1 MVGRMTDTIA
11 AEMLARLAQGK
22 TFHDLAGKVVF
33 ITGAGKGIGLAM
45 ARAFAACDARLAL
58 LDIDAAVLQAACA
71 SLQAEFPGVQVQTW
85 AAAVNDEAAVND
97 AVHAAHAAFGHIDIL
112 LNNAGISM
120 NQPKIGRPSCR
131 ERACQ
136 YV

>member
-1 MVGRMTDTIA
+1 
-11 AEMLARLAQGK
+11 
-22 TFHDLAGKVVF
+22 
-33 ITGAGKGIGLAM
+33 M

-97 AVHAAHAAFGHIDIL
+97 AVHAAHAAFGHIATL

-120 NQPKIGRPSCR
+120 NKTTMKLSVEQDRKSVVVGKS
-131 ERACQ
+131 
-136 YV
+136 V

>member
-45 ARAFAACDARLAL
+45 ARAFAACEARLAL
-58 LDIDAAVLQAACA
+58 LAIDAAVLQAACA
-71 SLQAEFPGVQVQTW
+71 SLQAAFPGVPVQTW
-85 AAAVNDEAAVND
+85 AAAVKDEAAVNY
-97 AVHAAHAAFGHIDIL
+97 AVYDVRTALCPNHF
-112 LNNAGISM
+112 
-120 NQPKIGRPSCR
+120 
-131 ERACQ
+131 
-136 YV
+136 